1 MKKYIICIVYNCI
14 FYVENAEIKSNS
26 KLKYRIFGH
35 VSVNGDFHFST
46 EFLKVVELALNLEEN
61 VKRMM
66 TEEHGRRF

>member
-1 MKKYIICIVYNCI
+1 MPDIGAIS
-14 FYVENAEIKSNS
+14 VETT
-26 KLKYRIFGH
+26 LR

>member
-1 MKKYIICIVYNCI
+1 MPDIGAIS
-14 FYVENAEIKSNS
+14 VETT
-26 KLKYRIFGH
+26 LR
-35 VSVNGDFHFST
+35 VSVNGDFFHLTT